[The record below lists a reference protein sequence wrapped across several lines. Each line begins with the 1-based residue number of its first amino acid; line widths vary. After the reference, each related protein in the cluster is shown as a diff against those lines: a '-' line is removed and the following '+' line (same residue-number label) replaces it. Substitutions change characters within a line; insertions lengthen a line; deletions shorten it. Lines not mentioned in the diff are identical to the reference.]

1 LTGPKAQ
8 SRMADTYV
16 VHYSEVA
23 LKGKNRP
30 EFVRALRH
38 NIARSLFPFRPDVDS
53 EDGRFFVTLD
63 ADLAEVTMR
72 LSKVFGVAWFAKTD
86 IVGTHYGQIEEAVLR
101 AARASKAETFMIDA
115 RRGDKQFQISSMELA
130 RKLGSAVVD
139 GTGKGVDLSEP
150 ALRIHVDVIR
160 RKALVYAAKIQGP
173 GGLPVGTAGRTVHL
187 FSGGIDSPVAA
198 WLLMKRGVR
207 PIYLHFYL
215 APTSEGPM
223 RSKITKLVQVLS
235 AWSGKST
242 LIMVPFAEYQLA
254 TAEVPGDL
262 EPSLFRRF
270 MRMTAEYLAP
280 QFGASAVSTGDSLS
294 QAASQTLWNLGVFDS
309 GSSLPVLRP
318 LLSYDKEE
326 VVGLARRVGTYELSL
341 EEYKDCCAIVTRHP
355 RTRAKADRI
364 AEYAEGL
371 DFVGL
376 VSRSLETASLASYSP
391 ISDEMKVA
399 PLAEVMGRVALGK
412 ASANA
417 QGAVL

>member
-1 LTGPKAQ
+1 
-8 SRMADTYV
+8 MADTYV

-38 NIARSLFPFRPDVDS
+38 NIARSLFQFRPDVES
-53 EDGRFFVTLD
+53 EDGRFFVTLE
-63 ADLAEVTMR
+63 ADPAEVALG
-72 LSKVFGVAWFAKTD
+72 LSKVFGVAWFAKAD
-86 IVGTHYGQIEEAVLR
+86 IVGTDYGQIEEAVLG
-101 AARASKAETFMIDA
+101 AARASKAETFMIEA
-115 RRGDKQFQISSMELA
+115 RRADKQFQIGSMELA

-139 GTGKGVDLSEP
+139 GTGKGVDLSDP
-150 ALRIHVDVIR
+150 AFRIHVDVIR

-173 GGLPVGTAGRTVHL
+173 GGLPVGTAGRTMHL

-198 WLLMKRGVR
+198 WLLLKRGVR

-215 APTSEGPM
+215 APTPEGPM
-223 RSKITKLVQVLS
+223 GSKIAKLVQVLS
-235 AWSGKST
+235 AWGGKST
-242 LIMVPFAEYQLA
+242 LVVVPFAEYQLA
-254 TAEVPGDL
+254 TAEVPGEL

-270 MRMTAEYLAP
+270 MRMTAEHLAP
-280 QFGASAVSTGDSLS
+280 HFGASAVSTGDSLS

-326 VVGLARRVGTYELSL
+326 VVGLARRIGTYELSL

-355 RTRAKADRI
+355 RTRAKAARI
-364 AEYAEGL
+364 AEYSEGL

-376 VSRSLETASLASYSP
+376 VSKSLESASLASYSP
-391 ISDEMKVA
+391 TNDQMKVA
-399 PLAEVMGRVALGK
+399 SLGEVMGRVAFQQQVT
-412 ASANA
+412 A
-417 QGAVL
+417 